1 MTAGLFTSFSLF
13 SLLSLFTPT
22 PALPTGT
29 ISQINTE
36 CGRPLTLIQDWH
48 IKTFRPKWF
57 GLFGEPTPIIY
68 RTPRGRKAHQISVV
82 DLDKRDIELQ
92 TWVDTEYIGYNKV
105 ELNSTVDCGA
115 DVVKCINLDFGST
128 LFVVPP
134 GRHTVRAEI
143 RKSEYDLI
151 SSFQS
156 SNAMPGNPSEPFVWG
171 KERQRR
177 TMWLVQACANPTSK

>member
-1 MTAGLFTSFSLF
+1 MLLDLF
-13 SLLSLFTPT
+13 SSSPT
-22 PALPTGT
+22 PQTGVV
-29 ISQINTE
+29 SQVNTQ
-36 CGRPLTLIQDWH
+36 CGQPLTTVEDWH
-48 IKTFRPKWF
+48 IKAFRPKWF

-92 TWVDTEYIGYNKV
+92 MWIDKEYMGSRDV
-105 ELNSTVDCGA
+105 ALDSTVDCG
-115 DVVKCINLDFGST
+115 DDIGKCIELEFSSA

-143 RKSEYDLI
+143 RRREYDSI

-156 SNAMPGNPSEPFVWG
+156 SNAMSGNASQPFVWG

-177 TMWLVQACANPTSK
+177 VMWMVQACANPTTK

>member
-1 MTAGLFTSFSLF
+1 M
-13 SLLSLFTPT
+13 
-22 PALPTGT
+22 
-29 ISQINTE
+29 
-36 CGRPLTLIQDWH
+36 
-48 IKTFRPKWF
+48 
-57 GLFGEPTPIIY
+57 
-68 RTPRGRKAHQISVV
+68 V

-92 TWVDTEYIGYNKV
+92 TWVDTEYKGYHPV

-115 DVVKCINLDFGST
+115 DVVKCLNLNFGST

-143 RKSEYDLI
+143 VKGEYDLI

-156 SNAMPGNPSEPFVWG
+156 SNAMPGDPSQPFVWG

-177 TMWLVQACANPTSK
+177 TMWLVEGCANPTTK